1 MENITDFFFKL
12 PTKFRI
18 IQALLKQPLS
28 LCKIFFASF
37 TEWQTDL
44 WPQLKKKWSAGR

>member
-1 MENITDFFFKL
+1 MENITDFFLKL

-28 LCKIFFASF
+28 LCKIFLHRLLSDK
-37 TEWQTDL
+37 QICDHN
-44 WPQLKKKWSAGR
+44 